1 MSEELIG
8 ECERLLNA
16 WAHPLRR
23 GHHAQSAAWIG
34 TAWEVGT
41 GKEVAECGH
50 RHFVS
55 SDEALRCPAL
65 DPVCPPDAIEA
76 ELQAAVPS
84 LIRQLCDAMTRVT
97 EMIDKTDRP
106 DWELTDYGQ
115 GAARFAR
122 RLRRV
127 MNGEDEYPPTPPV
140 ATKGEREA

>member
-1 MSEELIG
+1 VSAMPDESPQARATRLLEAATPGPWEWRVSRIPVVEDGELSYLRCISAGSDDNTVAEMRSDFTTVDADAELI
-8 ECERLLNA
+8 
-16 WAHPLRR
+16 
-23 GHHAQSAAWIG
+23 AA
-34 TAWEVGT
+34 A
-41 GKEVAECGH
+41 
-50 RHFVS
+50 
-55 SDEALRCPAL
+55 
-65 DPVCPPDAIEA
+65 
-76 ELQAAVPS
+76 PS

-140 ATKGEREA
+140 ATKGERE